1 MLTLHHKLKLFVK
14 GIVVKVINK
23 KLGEQ
28 FYKKKGVVEASM
40 DWLWIEMDVL
50 LCYILTGPGG
60 QVYWN
65 SEYAGHRSQAEN
77 WPGPPGDCHTS
88 YR

>member
-40 DWLWIEMDVL
+40 D
-50 LCYILTGPGG
+50 
-60 QVYWN
+60 
-65 SEYAGHRSQAEN
+65 
-77 WPGPPGDCHTS
+77 
-88 YR
+88 